1 MEVALPDVVNEDVAP
16 MNAGLEFLLVSLRRV
31 LARRGY
37 TGEQAEK
44 KVEELLQRDF
54 PRLTAAMMSAERPK
68 E

>member
-1 MEVALPDVVNEDVAP
+1 